1 MDNFELSD
9 IEFKH
14 SIWFTV
20 LVSILLG
27 VFVFDY
33 QGPETASKIIKDNPI
48 LNNNTTNL
56 ICFFLI
62 ATIGVSHG
70 SLDNYKGKKLLK
82 FYSLKN
88 SIIFYLSYILV
99 AILIILLWK
108 ILPTV
113 TLFTF
118 LIIATYHF
126 GKEDSLEKVRKS
138 NFKLLYYFSRGSI
151 IIFAP
156 LAFHAN
162 ETIEI
167 LKMISSTAFTDY
179 LFNLEKYYFFEL
191 MLGLTILSSYLI
203 SGKESASFY
212 FEVPSILTM
221 NYFFSPF
228 FAFTI
233 YFCFLHSVRH
243 IISLSSELDKEN
255 IKKGLNMF
263 LNKALPLSLITA
275 IIFIIALYF
284 LLDLNQLNEAIFKV
298 IFIGLASLTFP
309 HILLEYLLEKNEKQ
323 RN

>member
-9 IEFKH
+9 LEFKH

-20 LVSILLG
+20 LVIILLG

-33 QGPETASKIIKDNPI
+33 QGTETASKIIKDNPI
-48 LNNNTTNL
+48 INNNTTNL

-99 AILIILLWK
+99 ALLIILLWK
-108 ILPTV
+108 VLPTA
-113 TLFTF
+113 TLFIF
-118 LIIATYHF
+118 LVIAAYHF
-126 GKEDSLEKVRKS
+126 GKEDSLEKVKKS
-138 NFKLLYYFSRGSI
+138 NFKLLYYFSRGSV

-156 LAFHAN
+156 LAFHTN

-167 LKMISSTAFTDY
+167 FRIISSAAFTDY
-179 LFNLEKYYFFEL
+179 LFNLEKYYFFKL
-191 MLGLTILSSYLI
+191 MLGMAILTSYLI
-203 SGKESASFY
+203 SGRESASFY
-212 FEVPSILTM
+212 FEIPSILAI
-221 NYFFSPF
+221 NYFFTPF

-243 IISLSSELDKEN
+243 IVSLSSELNKEN

-263 LNKALPLSLITA
+263 FNKALPLSLITA
-275 IIFIIALYF
+275 ILFIIALYF
-284 LLDLNQLNEAIFKV
+284 MLDLNQLNEAIFKV

-309 HILLEYLLEKNEKQ
+309 HILLEYLIEKNEK
-323 RN
+323 

>member
-1 MDNFELSD
+1 MDNFELND
-9 IEFKH
+9 IGFKH

-138 NFKLLYYFSRGSI
+138 NFKLL
-151 IIFAP
+151 
-156 LAFHAN
+156 
-162 ETIEI
+162 
-167 LKMISSTAFTDY
+167 
-179 LFNLEKYYFFEL
+179 
-191 MLGLTILSSYLI
+191 
-203 SGKESASFY
+203 
-212 FEVPSILTM
+212 
-221 NYFFSPF
+221 
-228 FAFTI
+228 
-233 YFCFLHSVRH
+233 
-243 IISLSSELDKEN
+243 
-255 IKKGLNMF
+255 
-263 LNKALPLSLITA
+263 
-275 IIFIIALYF
+275 
-284 LLDLNQLNEAIFKV
+284 
-298 IFIGLASLTFP
+298 
-309 HILLEYLLEKNEKQ
+309 
-323 RN
+323 